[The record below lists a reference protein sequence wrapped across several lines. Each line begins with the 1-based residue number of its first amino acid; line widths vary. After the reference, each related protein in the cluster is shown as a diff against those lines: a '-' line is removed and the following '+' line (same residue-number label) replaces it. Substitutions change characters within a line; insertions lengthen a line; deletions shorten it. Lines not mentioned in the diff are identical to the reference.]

1 MSRYTEPRNS
11 FCLQMSAAKL
21 TSIYEKCKQINIFYL
36 LAFLITVLQKIIND
50 KGGIVKSSVV
60 LATDYLLVNEEYGS
74 ETTKY
79 KKAIELNESDHH
91 IAIINSRML
100 IKYAKA

>member
-50 KGGIVKSSVV
+50 KVFVKRYTLITNYFRFFIIHSS
-60 LATDYLLVNEEYGS
+60 
-74 ETTKY
+74 
-79 KKAIELNESDHH
+79 
-91 IAIINSRML
+91 
-100 IKYAKA
+100 

>member
-21 TSIYEKCKQINIFYL
+21 TSIYEKCKQINSFYL

-50 KGGIVKSSVV
+50 KVFVKQYT
-60 LATDYLLVNEEYGS
+60 LITDYFRFF
-74 ETTKY
+74 
-79 KKAIELNESDHH
+79 
-91 IAIINSRML
+91 IIHSS
-100 IKYAKA
+100 

>member
-11 FCLQMSAAKL
+11 FCLQMSAAQL

-50 KGGIVKSSVV
+50 KVFVKRYTLITNYFRFFIIHSS
-60 LATDYLLVNEEYGS
+60 
-74 ETTKY
+74 
-79 KKAIELNESDHH
+79 
-91 IAIINSRML
+91 
-100 IKYAKA
+100 

>member
-1 MSRYTEPRNS
+1 MTPVKSIEFKDKIFVLTGFSDEDTQTYT
-11 FCLQMSAAKL
+11 
-21 TSIYEKCKQINIFYL
+21 
-36 LAFLITVLQKIIND
+36 KIIND